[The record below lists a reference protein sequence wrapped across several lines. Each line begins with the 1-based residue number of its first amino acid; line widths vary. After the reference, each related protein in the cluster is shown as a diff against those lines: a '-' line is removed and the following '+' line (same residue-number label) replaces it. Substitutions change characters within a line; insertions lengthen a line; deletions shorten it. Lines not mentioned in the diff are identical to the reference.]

1 MYFTFACPHCEKK
14 LKVREEIAGRNVGC
28 PYCRKTLVVPR
39 QEVTPPPVEAPPVVS
54 DAKEEI
60 DVKVSGAPQV
70 KTSVSSQ
77 RKPAAKPVRKDAPA
91 AGTGGDSSHGTD
103 VSMVLSGA
111 IALGTSAVFLGSMY
125 PLALLGGDQ
134 PESLAGVAKMA
145 HGFGAL
151 FVERGWVPFA
161 LVLLMFWAL
170 AILVLKT
177 RKLKMQKRS
186 MLFDMLPFDES
197 QDITVDSLDEAVKHI
212 RDLPV
217 EPGSSFLVNR
227 VLRGLEHFRVRRS
240 AAEVSTVLA
249 SQSEIDGN
257 AVESSYTLLKV
268 FIWAIPILGFIGTVI
283 GIGGAVG
290 GFSGALSTA
299 NELSELKDSLNSVT
313 EGLSTAFD
321 TTLVALVMS
330 LLVMFPTSSMQ
341 KAEEDLLNWVDEYCN
356 ENLLKRLDDGGA
368 RLPTSGG
375 DSGLVQQAIDAA
387 LSQQRI
393 ELDKWAKTLRS
404 IGSTLTEQV
413 VDGWKD
419 VNQQLT
425 AQHEQK
431 LAEGEQL
438 SDAVKQFHESLTA
451 LNEQVAQLQQGTV
464 APVESAA
471 QAFQRHLAAM
481 ETGLSSLN
489 VTLEKLTEMEVVVQ
503 KRRRGWRLLGGK

>member
-1 MYFTFACPHCEKK
+1 MYFTFSCPHCEKK

-28 PYCRKTLVVPR
+28 PYCRKSLVVPR
-39 QEVTPPPVEAPPVVS
+39 QAVTPPVEAPPVAS
-54 DAKEEI
+54 DVKDKI
-60 DVKVSGAPQV
+60 DVKVSDAPQV
-70 KTSVSSQ
+70 NTSVSSR
-77 RKPAAKPVRKDAPA
+77 RKPTAKPVRKDAPA
-91 AGTGGDSSHGTD
+91 AGVGGDSSHGAD

-111 IALGTSAVFLGSMY
+111 IALAASAVFLGVMY
-125 PLALLGGDQ
+125 PLSLLGGENKND
-134 PESLAGVAKMA
+134 LTGVAKTA
-145 HGFGAL
+145 RYFGDL
-151 FVERGWVPFA
+151 FLDRGWVPFA
-161 LVLLMFWAL
+161 LVFLMSWSL
-170 AILVLKT
+170 AILVFKT

-186 MLFDMLPFDES
+186 MLFDVLPFDES
-197 QDITVDSLDEAVKHI
+197 RDITVDSLDEAVAHI
-212 RDLPV
+212 RGLPV
-217 EPGSSFLVNR
+217 DPGASFLVNR
-227 VLRGLEHFRVRRS
+227 VLRGLEHFRVRRG

-249 SQSEIDGN
+249 SQSEIDAN

-290 GFSGALSTA
+290 GFSESLGGAA
-299 NELSELKDSLNSVT
+299 ELDALKQSLNNVT
-313 EGLSTAFD
+313 GGLSTAFD

-368 RLPTSGG
+368 RMPTAGG
-375 DSGLVQQAIDAA
+375 DAGLVQQAIDAA

-413 VDGWKD
+413 VDGWTD
-419 VNQQLT
+419 INQQLKT
-425 AQHEQK
+425 QHEQK
-431 LAEGEQL
+431 LKESEQL
-438 SDAVKQFHESLTA
+438 ADAAIQFRESLAA
-451 LNEQVAQLQQGTV
+451 LNEQVAQVRQGAV

-471 QAFQRHLAAM
+471 QAFQQHLAAL

-489 VTLEKLTEMEVVVQ
+489 VTLEKLTETEVVVR
-503 KRRRGWRLLGGK
+503 KRRRGWRLYGGK